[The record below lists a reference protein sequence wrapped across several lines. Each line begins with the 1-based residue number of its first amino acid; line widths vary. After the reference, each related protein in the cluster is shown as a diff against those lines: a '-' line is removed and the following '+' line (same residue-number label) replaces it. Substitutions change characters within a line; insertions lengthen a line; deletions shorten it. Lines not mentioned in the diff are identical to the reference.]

1 MELFLIICVIIAT
14 FFPITTGIVFHFW
27 GSALTP
33 RRPHLRIAIPV
44 FAAVVCYTVLIAIIV
59 YFWFSAHS
67 YSSVDALV
75 FSSASAFIAL
85 LLNSN
90 IAIIILKKHMK
101 RLNNVGGKKW
111 KD

>member
-1 MELFLIICVIIAT
+1 MNFFLIICVIIAT
-14 FFPITTGIVFHFW
+14 FLPIITGTVFHFW

-44 FAAVVCYTVLIAIIV
+44 FVAVVCYTVLIAIVV

-75 FSSASAFIAL
+75 FSSAAAFIAL
-85 LLNSN
+85 LLTSN
-90 IAIIILKKHMK
+90 IAIIVLKTINANY
-101 RLNNVGGKKW
+101 NNGGNKW